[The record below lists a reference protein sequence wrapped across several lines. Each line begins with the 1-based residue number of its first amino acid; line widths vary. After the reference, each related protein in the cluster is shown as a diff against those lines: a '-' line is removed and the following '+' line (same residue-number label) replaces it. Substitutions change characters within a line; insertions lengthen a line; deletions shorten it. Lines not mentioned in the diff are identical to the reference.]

1 MSLKLEFLEMSVG
14 GYGLIQV
21 TGVSGLRGNWT
32 RRSRFV
38 GLRLEG
44 CQAIKKRA
52 WRVEIRVNV

>member
-1 MSLKLEFLEMSVG
+1 MDPR
-14 GYGLIQV
+14 
-21 TGVSGLRGNWT
+21 VSGLRVNWT

-38 GLRLEG
+38 GSRLEG